1 MLSIACLSQKGGVG
15 KSTIA
20 RLIAVSFAASKWSV
34 KIADFNLKQKTSS
47 NWAATRMKAGV
58 KPTVAAEAF
67 ASVKSALAQE
77 ALYDL
82 MVFDGRPD
90 SDTGSLEIAKAAN
103 LVICPLGVS
112 LDDLEP
118 QIAFAA
124 ELRAK
129 GVRRDKIRFLINN
142 PYDSS
147 LSIEEAKELIA
158 SAGFQTFGEILPG
171 RLSYQQAQNF
181 GMGATETNFS
191 SLNARAAALAAEI
204 SETLGLL
211 TDGDSK

>member
-1 MLSIACLSQKGGVG
+1 MYTIACLSQKGGVG

-20 RLIAVSFAASKWSV
+20 RLIAVSFASAKWKV

-58 KPTVAAEAF
+58 KPEIAAEAF
-67 ASVKSALAQE
+67 ASVRSALAQE
-77 ALYDL
+77 DLYDL

-90 SDTGSLEIAKAAN
+90 SDTGSLEIAKAAD

-118 QIAFAA
+118 QIAFAT

-129 GVRRDKIRFLINN
+129 GVQRGKIRFVINN
-142 PYDSS
+142 PYDSAIS
-147 LSIEEAKELIA
+147 VDEAKELIA

-171 RLSYQQAQNF
+171 RISYQQAQNF
-181 GMGATETNFS
+181 GMGVTETNFP

-204 SETLGLL
+204 SETLNLIIEG
-211 TDGDSK
+211 GQK